1 MSLYI
6 HHVGANVETM
16 AHLGHKASGP
26 RVRILLPNQHKSTG
40 IILQTSGLLFGFC
53 KA

>member
-16 AHLGHKASGP
+16 ANLGHKASGT
-26 RVRILLPNQHKSTG
+26 QSEDFTAKS
-40 IILQTSGLLFGFC
+40 
-53 KA
+53 A